1 MRAELVSLAFAF
13 GYLAILFLIAA
24 WGDKRSSQGRSIIN
38 SPVVYSLSIAVYCT
52 AWTFYGSVGRAAD
65 SGPSFLLIYLGP
77 TLAMLLGWFLIR
89 KMVRIARAQKI
100 TSIADFISA
109 RYGKSVALGVLVT
122 LIAVVG
128 IMPYIALQLKAIT
141 ISHAVLTGYPVTPGQ
156 TLAQGTFWF
165 DKSLWVALVLA
176 IFIILFGTRHLD
188 ASERHEGMVA
198 AIAFE
203 SIIKLLAFTAIGL
216 FVVFWLYD
224 GPMDLFSQAATRP
237 DLVNSMGLDA
247 VPGQALGWVG
257 TLFLATLAFLTL
269 PRQFQVLVVEN
280 VDEQHIK
287 RASWMFPLYMVAINL
302 FVIPIALAGLLLG
315 GAAQEPDSF
324 VLTLPLAAGLET
336 LPLLVFI
343 GGLSAATGMVIVET
357 IALSTMVSNH
367 LVMPLL
373 LRWNW
378 LHLDPARNLS
388 GWLLGIRRVAILL
401 ILLLG
406 YLYHALIGESYSL
419 VTIGLVSF
427 AAAAQFAPALLIGL
441 YWRGANGKGAAAG
454 LIGGFII
461 WSYTLLLPGFV
472 QSGWLSADLIEL
484 GPWGIEWLKPYA
496 LFGLQG
502 WDIYTHALFWSMLFN
517 IGLLAAVSLFTR
529 QNSLEQTQAA
539 LFTEALR
546 PDVMQ
551 TPLWLGQTTRGEL
564 YQLLRRYL
572 GRPATLR
579 VFERFGDTTPPRAT
593 DEAIAPPGLISHA
606 EQALTGALGSAS
618 ARVLINSVVRG
629 EALDLEAVLSILDT
643 TTQTLEYN
651 KRLEQKST
659 ELARI
664 GEELRAANE
673 RLREVDRLKDEFVA
687 MVSHELRTPLTSIRA
702 FAEILRDSPEISTE
716 QKTHF
721 LGVIVK
727 ESERLSRLIE
737 EILDLARLES
747 GRMRLN
753 PQPVNLAQL
762 ATDSADAITQLY
774 EERQVHLVVQLPDQP
789 TWVTADPDRLQQVV
803 INLLDNASKFAAA
816 EQAEVL
822 MQLEA
827 HGRHWRLAVE
837 DNGSGIIEAEREKV
851 FEKFHQIQQQDKQQ
865 ASGRPRGTGLGLPI
879 SRGIIAHLGGRLWV
893 EEPRHL
899 GGARLVIELPAR
911 EAPQPGA
918 A

>member
-1 MRAELVSLAFAF
+1 MRTELVSLAFAF

-24 WGDKRSSQGRSIIN
+24 WGDKRSGQGRSIIN

-109 RYGKSVALGVLVT
+109 RYGKSVGLGVLVT

-141 ISHAVLTGYPVTPGQ
+141 ISHAVLTGYPSTPVQ

-188 ASERHEGMVA
+188 ASERHEGMIA
-198 AIAFE
+198 AITFE
-203 SIIKLLAFTAIGL
+203 SIIKLLAFFAVGL
-216 FVVFWLYD
+216 FVVFWLYE
-224 GPMDLFSQAATRP
+224 GPIDLFSQAAARP
-237 DLVNSMGLDA
+237 DLIASLGLSA

-257 TLFLATLAFLTL
+257 TLVLATLAFLTL

-280 VDEQHIK
+280 VDEKHIK
-287 RASWMFPLYMVAINL
+287 RASWMFPLYLVAINL
-302 FVIPIALAGLLLG
+302 FVIPVALAGLLLG
-315 GAAQEPDSF
+315 SAAQEPDSF
-324 VLTLPLAAGLET
+324 ALTLPLAAGLET
-336 LPLLVFI
+336 LPLVVFI

-378 LHLDPARNLS
+378 LHLDPTRNLS
-388 GWLLGIRRVAILL
+388 GWLLGIRRIAILL

-406 YLYHALIGESYSL
+406 YLYHALIGDSYSL

-454 LIGGFII
+454 LMGGFLI
-461 WSYTLLLPGFV
+461 WSYTLLLPGFI
-472 QSGWLSADLIEL
+472 QSGWIGTDLIEL

-502 WDIYTHALFWSMLFN
+502 WDIYTHALFWSMLLN
-517 IGLLAAVSLFTR
+517 IGLLAGVSLFTR

-572 GRPATLR
+572 GRPATHR
-579 VFERFGDTTPPRAT
+579 VFERFGDTSQPRAT
-593 DEAIAPPGLISHA
+593 DEAIAPPGLISNA

-664 GEELRAANE
+664 GEELRTANE

-702 FAEILRDSPEISTE
+702 FAEILRDSPEISNE

-721 LGVIVK
+721 LSVIVK

-753 PQPVNLAQL
+753 PEPVNFSQL

-774 EERQVHLVVQLPDQP
+774 EERGVHLLVQLPDQP

-803 INLLDNASKFAAA
+803 INLLDNASKFAANH
-816 EQAEVL
+816 QAEVL

-827 HGRHWRLAVE
+827 HGQHWRLAVE
-837 DNGSGIIEAEREKV
+837 DNGSGIADEERDKV
-851 FEKFHQIQQQDKQQ
+851 FEKFHQIQQHGQPTT
-865 ASGRPRGTGLGLPI
+865 GRPRGTGLGLPI

-893 EEPRHL
+893 EKPRHL
-899 GGARLVIELPAR
+899 CGARLVIELPAR
-911 EAPQPGA
+911 EPPVTDLQK
-918 A
+918 